1 MRSEGAV
8 DGEANGV
15 NDGAPIGNFDGLFVG
30 NELKVRHM
38 EEF

>member
-8 DGEANGV
+8 DGE